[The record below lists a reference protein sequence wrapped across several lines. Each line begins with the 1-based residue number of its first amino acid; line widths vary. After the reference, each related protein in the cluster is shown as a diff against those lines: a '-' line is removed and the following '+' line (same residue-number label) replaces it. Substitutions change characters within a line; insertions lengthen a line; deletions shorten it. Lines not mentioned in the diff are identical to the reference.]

1 MNVAEV
7 RELFSYNAWANR
19 RMFGALAELPVEQ
32 YQRDVKCSF
41 GSIHGTIAHIVGAEQ
56 LWLARW
62 RGRQPGSV
70 LKGSDVG
77 SLAELQTIWEGV
89 EADRAEFLAD
99 LTDPMLQSRIVV
111 KPTSG
116 GEFVHTLQ
124 QTLQHALDHSSYHR
138 GQLVTL
144 LRQLGVKP
152 PSTGLIVFYRDPAA
166 RS

>member
-77 SLAELQTIWEGV
+77 SLAELRTIWEGV
-89 EADRAEFLAD
+89 EADRALGRQRVRAHAAADGATCRGPFLVS
-99 LTDPMLQSRIVV
+99 SR
-111 KPTSG
+111 SAR
-116 GEFVHTLQ
+116 H
-124 QTLQHALDHSSYHR
+124 
-138 GQLVTL
+138 
-144 LRQLGVKP
+144 
-152 PSTGLIVFYRDPAA
+152 PAA
-166 RS
+166 PARREASQHGTDRVLSGPSRALVSQSVVV

>member
-1 MNVAEV
+1 MNIAEV
-7 RELFSYNAWANR
+7 RELFTYNAWANR
-19 RMFGALAELPVEQ
+19 RMFGALAELPGEH
-32 YQRDVKCSF
+32 YQRDLKCSF

-77 SLAELQTIWEGV
+77 SLAELRTIWEGV
-89 EADRAEFLAD
+89 EADRAEFLGD
-99 LTDPMLQSRIVV
+99 LTDAMLPSRIVV
-111 KPTSG
+111 KPTGG
-116 GEFVHTLQ
+116 GEFVHTLR
-124 QTLQHALDHSSYHR
+124 QTVQHAVDHSSYHR

-144 LRQLGVKP
+144 LRQLGVRP

-166 RS
+166 RA